1 MLGEAAVVGECR
13 ENLAAGV
20 TRTPRQVKG
29 RWFTVKKGLQ
39 KWGGRDSEKA
49 A

>member
-1 MLGEAAVVGECR
+1 MLGEAAVVAECR
-13 ENLAAGV
+13 EDLAAGV

-39 KWGGRDSEKA
+39 KWVGRDSEKA
-49 A
+49 P